1 MNDFI
6 KWLES
11 DGNILFSNVDICLI
25 DKSVGYGLFTKE
37 NVRLNEVLIK
47 IPEKYIITADFVSNI
62 KEYADILNR
71 FVFDSSELLA
81 LFFAFERVYF
91 DYFCKQLG
99 SLNDG
104 TAYFVQWTLEM
115 PNGFKHFLNCR
126 KELMNEK
133 RNESDFWWK
142 SYIGILPRNFS
153 TPLFIYY
160 LKENG
165 NAKIKEIA
173 SQLPIETKE
182 KLLGQLDELIIFE
195 EKFLKLLLNSF
206 EGDTFQI
213 AKTLSQD
220 SIVFWREVC
229 CWAWHI
235 VNTRSIFTE
244 NLSLHSVDKQ
254 KSCDKNQKI
263 CSKKKNKTD
272 EENFGGSLALVPLV
286 DMLNHSPD
294 ASVYFQ
300 LIRVCGYNLRTLLL
314 EYHPVSLVHCLLFR
328 FDI

>member
-1 MNDFI
+1 MVILWVSLNRRFGAGQYDVSVPIVMNDFI

-91 DYFCKQLG
+91 DYFCEQLG

-133 RNESDFWWK
+133 RNESDFWFVFV
-142 SYIGILPRNFS
+142 N
-153 TPLFIYY
+153 PLF
-160 LKENG
+160 
-165 NAKIKEIA
+165 
-173 SQLPIETKE
+173 
-182 KLLGQLDELIIFE
+182 
-195 EKFLKLLLNSF
+195 
-206 EGDTFQI
+206 
-213 AKTLSQD
+213 
-220 SIVFWREVC
+220 
-229 CWAWHI
+229 
-235 VNTRSIFTE
+235 
-244 NLSLHSVDKQ
+244 
-254 KSCDKNQKI
+254 
-263 CSKKKNKTD
+263 
-272 EENFGGSLALVPLV
+272 
-286 DMLNHSPD
+286 
-294 ASVYFQ
+294 
-300 LIRVCGYNLRTLLL
+300 
-314 EYHPVSLVHCLLFR
+314 
-328 FDI
+328 